1 MNEPKSHSCTQWI
14 GANVWMLFA
23 FCAFSFIKMEIDA
36 DSICR
41 YILYGVPHHH
51 TDYEIDSFCASDVF
65 NWKKNART
73 LCTISWV
80 SRLLLAINHTQFFCR
95 MHRHSKQKYVVAW
108 LIFQYRTAC
117 TPWAR
122 WLHSV
127 LVFWL
132 AFFVLAALFPLA
144 CCCTNAYLYG
154 EPRSNCGDDVHDLS

>member
-1 MNEPKSHSCTQWI
+1 MDRGKCLDAIRILCFFFYQNGNRCWFNLPVYIVWCSTSSHRLRDRFVLRKWCVQ
-14 GANVWMLFA
+14 L
-23 FCAFSFIKMEIDA
+23 K
-36 DSICR
+36 
-41 YILYGVPHHH
+41 
-51 TDYEIDSFCASDVF
+51 
-65 NWKKNART
+65 KKNART